1 VLSQRDIGEK
11 RLRFNQGFILT
22 SPKEKP
28 STDKAPANEAA
39 QKILRSVPFDQG
51 FHFATGM
58 FTGETAVSLFSFYEE
73 LRTIDLQSV
82 QFHFLRGDFQKWM
95 RTILGDE
102 ELASRLDK
110 ISSGLIAEE
119 LRKVLVVTVQARLA
133 ELQTVSNASNKST
146 LSEVSGKSSDG
157 PSRKFN
163 VEELK
168 NYSGQEGKP
177 AYIVFSG
184 KVYDVTD
191 SALWQD
197 GNHLGDHQA
206 GKDLTAAIKSA
217 PHGDEVLAK
226 VKQVGILA

>member
-1 VLSQRDIGEK
+1 VLSQRDIGKK

-28 STDKAPANEAA
+28 STDKAPASEAA

-95 RTILGDE
+95 RNILGDE

-110 ISSGLIAEE
+110 ISPGLIAEE

-133 ELQTVSNASNKST
+133 ELQTVSNASNKPT
-146 LSEVSGKSSDG
+146 LSEVSAKSSEG

-163 VEELK
+163 LEELK
-168 NYSGQEGKP
+168 NYNGTEGKP
-177 AYIVFSG
+177 AYIVFEG

-191 SALWQD
+191 SGLWQD

-206 GKDLTAAIKSA
+206 GKDLTTAIKSA

-226 VKQVGILA
+226 VKQVGVLA